1 MKRICQQSELVSKLY
16 KSTIM
21 PFINKEYHE
30 AIFDVWGR
38 RSPSYEKHFESEVIK
53 PLADF
58 GIGTNAVSE
67 AKGKI
72 LGAAYEV
79 LIMAFFI
86 GLYSKRQKPLSEYGE
101 IKDCGQPIQYW
112 GNIDSKKGR
121 KAYPKIRE
129 YMFISLVARTPDID
143 WIALDKGLRTV
154 NETANVLMM
163 TMEEYIN
170 YGLSILAEKIQNDE
184 SYFYNKNSFLDIFK
198 ELTKEKQNTSSDSED
213 EPESLD

>member
-1 MKRICQQSELVSKLY
+1 
-16 KSTIM
+16 M